1 MRDEFLEAVKVIPP
15 ASLVYVDESGIDQYL
30 YREYAY
36 SPRGEKVFAEISGK
50 KFKRTN
56 IISGICRGEW
66 IAPMTYNGITDS
78 VLFEY
83 WLENCLL
90 NEVEPGSVIVL
101 DNATFHR
108 KSVIPE
114 LALRKGCRVLFLPP
128 YSPDLNPIE
137 NKWAW
142 LKKKLRKI
150 LPDYDT
156 FDHAL
161 ATCF

>member
-1 MRDEFLEAVKVIPP
+1 
-15 ASLVYVDESGIDQYL
+15 VYVDESGIDQYL

>member
-1 MRDEFLEAVKVIPP
+1 MKVIPP
-15 ASLVYVDESGIDQYL
+15 ANLVYVDESGIDQYL

-56 IISGICRGEW
+56 IISGICRGNR

-83 WLENCLL
+83 WFKNCLL

-114 LALRKGCRVLFLPP
+114 LTLGPAEKP
-128 YSPDLNPIE
+128 
-137 NKWAW
+137 
-142 LKKKLRKI
+142 LKLW
-150 LPDYDT
+150 Y
-156 FDHAL
+156 H
-161 ATCF
+161 